1 MHNYLLDIARTG
13 LNGKKRSSIYL
24 LLACFFSVA
33 FAVIN
38 VSVTGSLNKTREELR
53 YAMYGEWTAAVYSQD
68 PFTEELQDKNIRAYG
83 TAQIYGN
90 LLDGGE
96 TTLTGIGTLDENLRS
111 IGHLEAES
119 GTFPA
124 KDNEI
129 ALEAAVLSDLGYD
142 YELGQT
148 LTLRI
153 RNKEDEIIVKEYIL
167 CGILR
172 EYTRLWNTGTEK
184 AALAGACVTENGAKE
199 LGAPCSYQYF
209 LSTEKEESR
218 RLCQQ
223 LKKDCANTVENSSA
237 YGPLAKEDYHYFSL
251 ALILLTTIAAVVVI
265 YSIQL
270 NQQIRS
276 IQLFRTIGATKKQ
289 LSAVIFYETL
299 LILLPAAAGGIAAG
313 SLATW
318 ILIRLLMAR
327 SAGAF
332 YISIPAALIGGIL
345 LLWFGAVFAARLLIF
360 RYSLRG
366 RLAASSQ
373 RSAGAAQLSRAPV
386 SLRRRLAAS
395 SQSSAG
401 AAQKG
406 RNHLGRLLL
415 SSVSILAVIFC
426 YLESLSP
433 IYIDQIWAQSN
444 SYILTPGM
452 PDSLITDEYLESITS
467 LPGIERVTAQCQ
479 LSGTLEFPGI
489 EENPFCAQL
498 AQQPWTHE
506 EYGPAREN
514 GPDGML
520 CEVFGITENNW
531 EQFFQYTEETID
543 REKFKNGESFLLY
556 LPYNTETGIE
566 LDGNLYQDFGVSCG
580 DRITVST
587 YGKGEL
593 DENGTEHIRTKDGET
608 RYQPYGKPEAVSR
621 SSAQVA
627 GIITADLN
635 LDPSISMG
643 NNYYGVIASNAFA
656 KKLTET
662 DRDGVLFYNGSWSN
676 QEYSYTAAHIYTGM
690 DAEFL
695 STDYLMA
702 KSAAEHYLDLWNRRE
717 QNTALRQEALQTL
730 LHIWILGLC
739 IFLILALILW
749 NIEMLRA
756 LAQKRSFALLQVIGM
771 SRRQL
776 RLRLAAKSLFVS
788 LISCLLGHAAYLLY
802 FAAKHIQTYRSFQAE
817 FEYAGTFLE
826 LLKEQFETSCL
837 QAGWSLPVH
846 LAFCAF
852 AMACIFL
859 LSFCPQNQILKKN
872 IRENLS

>member
-1 MHNYLLDIARTG
+1 M
-13 LNGKKRSSIYL
+13 
-24 LLACFFSVA
+24 
-33 FAVIN
+33 
-38 VSVTGSLNKTREELR
+38 
-53 YAMYGEWTAAVYSQD
+53 
-68 PFTEELQDKNIRAYG
+68 
-83 TAQIYGN
+83 
-90 LLDGGE
+90 
-96 TTLTGIGTLDENLRS
+96 
-111 IGHLEAES
+111 
-119 GTFPA
+119 
-124 KDNEI
+124 
-129 ALEAAVLSDLGYD
+129 
-142 YELGQT
+142 
-148 LTLRI
+148 
-153 RNKEDEIIVKEYIL
+153 
-167 CGILR
+167 
-172 EYTRLWNTGTEK
+172 
-184 AALAGACVTENGAKE
+184 
-199 LGAPCSYQYF
+199 
-209 LSTEKEESR
+209 
-218 RLCQQ
+218 
-223 LKKDCANTVENSSA
+223 
-237 YGPLAKEDYHYFSL
+237 
-251 ALILLTTIAAVVVI
+251 
-265 YSIQL
+265 
-270 NQQIRS
+270 
-276 IQLFRTIGATKKQ
+276 
-289 LSAVIFYETL
+289 

-345 LLWFGAVFAARLLIF
+345 LLWFCAVFAARLLIF

-366 RLAASSQ
+366 RLT
-373 RSAGAAQLSRAPV
+373 
-386 SLRRRLAAS
+386 AS

-401 AAQKG
+401 AAQSVRAPVSLRGRLTALAQNWFPPRIHPTQKG
-406 RNHLGRLLL
+406 RKHLGRLLL
-415 SSVSILAVIFC
+415 SSVSMLAVIFC

-444 SYILTPGM
+444 SYDLTPSM
-452 PDSLITDEYLESITS
+452 PDSLITDEYIESIKS
-467 LPGIERVTAQCQ
+467 LPGIERVTAQRQ

-489 EENPFCAQL
+489 AENPFCAQL

-520 CEVFGITENNW
+520 CEVFGITENSW

-543 REKFKNGESFLLY
+543 REKFKNGESVLLY

-566 LDGNLYQDFGVSCG
+566 LDGKLYQDFGVSCG

-593 DENGTEHIRTKDGET
+593 DENGTEHIKTEDGEM
-608 RYQPYGKPEAVSR
+608 RYQPYAKPKAVSR

-627 GIITADLN
+627 GIITADLS

-643 NNYYGVIASNAFA
+643 NNYYGVIASNTFA

-662 DRDGVLFYNGSWSN
+662 DRNGILFHNGSWSN

-702 KSAAEHYLDLWNRRE
+702 KSAAEHHLELWNRRE

-739 IFLILALILW
+739 IFLILALISW

-756 LAQKRSFALLQVIGM
+756 LTQKRSFALLQVIGM

-826 LLKEQFETSCL
+826 LLKEQFEVSCL

-846 LAFCAF
+846 LSFCAF
-852 AMACIFL
+852 GMACVFL
-859 LSFCPQNQILKKN
+859 LFFAPQNRVLKET
-872 IRENLS
+872 IRERLS